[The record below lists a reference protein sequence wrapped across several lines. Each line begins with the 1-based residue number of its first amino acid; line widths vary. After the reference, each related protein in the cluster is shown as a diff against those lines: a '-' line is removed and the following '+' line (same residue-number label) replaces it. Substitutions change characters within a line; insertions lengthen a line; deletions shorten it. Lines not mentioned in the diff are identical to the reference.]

1 MQTDS
6 LFLYPC
12 PCLRKRLSTAAT
24 SARRTRRLA
33 RMCDCVGRTLLLILM
48 LVGCFTI
55 VLLSPTDSTA
65 RPLVLRTKSLHNQ
78 VQHASTAVSGSPPLA
93 KKATALRPGPAGD
106 AVGRSPAPARKPAQL
121 AAFVPWD
128 GHRGLERWRSA
139 GLMHGTPRS
148 VLAWKRSARP
158 AAPSGDEC
166 LGHGVYNPR
175 LEECRCTAGWAGLLC
190 HERRLR
196 PCNSHKDVRAKLGTD
211 ALCAG
216 NCDDERGL
224 CYCAGHKTPFQRPLP
239 HVCAPAATPDAK
251 LPDGRPLYPRRAP
264 DGSWEMAPLIWE
276 RSKGEGPKW
285 ARPWAKPIE
294 LVYGQAHAPHAPHA
308 PHARQH

>member
-1 MQTDS
+1 M
-6 LFLYPC
+6 P
-12 PCLRKRLSTAAT
+12 PRAASTSYEVCRAT
-24 SARRTRRLA
+24 KSARRMRVDSA

-78 VQHASTAVSGSPPLA
+78 VQHASTAVSGSPPPA

-148 VLAWKRSARP
+148 VLAWKRISTNKGIAF
-158 AAPSGDEC
+158 APVSFT
-166 LGHGVYNPR
+166 LHLKQV
-175 LEECRCTAGWAGLLC
+175 
-190 HERRLR
+190 
-196 PCNSHKDVRAKLGTD
+196 
-211 ALCAG
+211 
-216 NCDDERGL
+216 
-224 CYCAGHKTPFQRPLP
+224 
-239 HVCAPAATPDAK
+239 
-251 LPDGRPLYPRRAP
+251 
-264 DGSWEMAPLIWE
+264 
-276 RSKGEGPKW
+276 
-285 ARPWAKPIE
+285 
-294 LVYGQAHAPHAPHA
+294 
-308 PHARQH
+308 

>member
-1 MQTDS
+1 MAPGTSVGAEADAADSRPRPRPPPRPRPRPAMRRGVLKGLEVVNRQSLPSSLSVSGRDS
-6 LFLYPC
+6 LRP
-12 PCLRKRLSTAAT
+12 PR
-24 SARRTRRLA
+24 ARVARTRRLA

-139 GLMHGTPRS
+139 GLVHGTPRS

-158 AAPSGDEC
+158 AARPLLMLMIARS
-166 LGHGVYNPR
+166 L
-175 LEECRCTAGWAGLLC
+175 LTAGRAGA
-190 HERRLR
+190 
-196 PCNSHKDVRAKLGTD
+196 RASG
-211 ALCAG
+211 G
-216 NCDDERGL
+216 
-224 CYCAGHKTPFQRPLP
+224 PL
-239 HVCAPAATPDAK
+239 VT
-251 LPDGRPLYPRRAP
+251 R
-264 DGSWEMAPLIWE
+264 
-276 RSKGEGPKW
+276 
-285 ARPWAKPIE
+285 
-294 LVYGQAHAPHAPHA
+294 
-308 PHARQH
+308 